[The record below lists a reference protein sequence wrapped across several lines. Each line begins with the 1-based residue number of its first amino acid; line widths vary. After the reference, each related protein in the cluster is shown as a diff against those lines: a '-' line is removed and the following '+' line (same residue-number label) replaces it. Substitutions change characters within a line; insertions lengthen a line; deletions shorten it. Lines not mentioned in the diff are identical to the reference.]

1 MYDVCVCIKKK
12 KKKRQLNNI
21 YIWLARR
28 QSRGDRFFFLH
39 TSLVISTCYGSFVI
53 HSYVHCYYYPRRN
66 FLSHKLF
73 LSRII
78 LYNLRRDTWCDVGK
92 FFFIIVDRARNY
104 SMIQKKKRIAKPRR
118 WDYRSIRCCRFS
130 TAVSKALNFPLWFES
145 RAPWTIFNFS
155 PPNRFGAWQMEDSRL
170 ERSFRRICAPLILN
184 RQMILLDQQGY
195 GWKESW
201 GLLESILDDSRA
213 RINGGGAPLLSMAFR
228 SRTGHVHGVNDEQ
241 QKERKVSC
249 V

>member
-1 MYDVCVCIKKK
+1 MIGAKT
-12 KKKRQLNNI
+12 I
-21 YIWLARR
+21 TRR
-28 QSRGDRFFFLH
+28 SFFFLH

-78 LYNLRRDTWCDVGK
+78 LYNLRRDTWCDIGK

-170 ERSFRRICAPLILN
+170 ERSFRRIYAPLILRRLIDRWSCWWTSKDTAGRN
-184 RQMILLDQQGY
+184 
-195 GWKESW
+195 
-201 GLLESILDDSRA
+201 LEDS
-213 RINGGGAPLLSMAFR
+213 
-228 SRTGHVHGVNDEQ
+228 
-241 QKERKVSC
+241 
-249 V
+249 

>member
-78 LYNLRRDTWCDVGK
+78 LYNLRRDTWCDIGK

-104 SMIQKKKRIAKPRR
+104 SMIQKKKKDCKTTSMRLSV
-118 WDYRSIRCCRFS
+118 DTLLSIFHRG
-130 TAVSKALNFPLWFES
+130 FES
-145 RAPWTIFNFS
+145 PKFS
-155 PPNRFGAWQMEDSRL
+155 AL
-170 ERSFRRICAPLILN
+170 IRISSTLN
-184 RQMILLDQQGY
+184 DFQFLPSQSLWRMT
-195 GWKESW
+195 
-201 GLLESILDDSRA
+201 
-213 RINGGGAPLLSMAFR
+213 NGGFSIG
-228 SRTGHVHGVNDEQ
+228 TIV
-241 QKERKVSC
+241 
-249 V
+249 